1 MPCQSE
7 KIMTTAPTALNSAI
21 GVVPSSNFKSKKNLK
36 RFKLITEAIVKRTI
50 QDKNAMNVDLS
61 VVVNDL
67 ANRKSMKPRA
77 LEEFSDIDLDELKGV
92 SRHNTRMDIVSG
104 LYPDD
109 YNLNDEI
116 QIQRDIGTHKVY

>member
-1 MPCQSE
+1 MGGYCNEVSIHP
-7 KIMTTAPTALNSAI
+7 SAVTE
-21 GVVPSSNFKSKKNLK
+21 GGSVYHSKKSDLLTK